1 MNVIAYIVIDK
12 ITSWQCSLTQI
23 QPHGGLAAHKS
34 RQNETFCHDVLYRIP
49 FYREGCISAFLTH
62 QKRGNHEN
70 NN

>member
-23 QPHGGLAAHKS
+23 PPHGGLAAHKS
-34 RQNETFCHDVLYRIP
+34 RQNVSFCHDVLYRIP
-49 FYREGCISAFLTH
+49 LYREGCISAFFTH
-62 QKRGNHEN
+62 QEVKHEN